1 MKREEVTE
9 KLTKVIGSGDLIE
22 GTVAGTF
29 VMINNFALGKLVI
42 ESVDGKQYSRQSI
55 VVLSEVESIEV
66 GAPTNNAIRVKL
78 NMKSGSTEH
87 ITLKTDA
94 NTDAVLGSLVGR
106 MRQSHKQLV
115 LIVTQKNHSHYEG
128 GSFFLLFFLH
138 V

>member
-1 MKREEVTE
+1 MEREEVTE

-87 ITLKTDA
+87 ITLKTDT

-106 MRQSHKQLV
+106 MRQSHKQ
-115 LIVTQKNHSHYEG
+115 
-128 GSFFLLFFLH
+128 
-138 V
+138 